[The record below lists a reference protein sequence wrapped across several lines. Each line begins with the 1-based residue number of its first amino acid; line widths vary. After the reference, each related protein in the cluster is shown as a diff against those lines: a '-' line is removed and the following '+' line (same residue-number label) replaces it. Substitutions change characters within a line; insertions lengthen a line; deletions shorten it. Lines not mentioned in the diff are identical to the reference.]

1 MSGPREAM
9 TKARWVV
16 LGALALACG
25 GGGTPAGG
33 TGGTPASPGPCAL
46 GADPCAFLA
55 AHDAVRAAATP
66 APSPPLPG
74 MDWSSAAS
82 AAANDWAR
90 QCAWRHDPALGA
102 LGLGQNLYASTG
114 AATPAAA
121 VASWASEAG
130 DYDLASNTCR
140 AGQVCGHYTQL
151 VWRNSVALGC
161 AIERCT
167 TGSPFAGA
175 DATWWNVVCDYAP
188 PGNFVG
194 QRPY

>member
-1 MSGPREAM
+1 M

-16 LGALALACG
+16 LGVIALACG

-33 TGGTPASPGPCAL
+33 ANEPPAGSAPCAL

-55 AHDAVRAAATP
+55 AHDAVRAAAIPTPTP
-66 APSPPLPG
+66 ALPG
-74 MDWSSAAS
+74 MSWSLDAAS
-82 AAANDWAR
+82 AAGAWAR
-90 QCAWRHDPALGA
+90 QCTWQHDPALGA

-114 AATPAAA
+114 AATPTAA
-121 VASWASEAG
+121 VASWASEAA
-130 DYDLASNTCR
+130 DYDLASNTCG

-151 VWRNSVALGC
+151 VWRSSVGLGC

-167 TGSPFAGA
+167 TGSPFAGT

>member
-1 MSGPREAM
+1 M
-9 TKARWVV
+9 V
-16 LGALALACG
+16 LAAGVLTCG
-25 GGGTPAGG
+25 GGGTPAGP
-33 TGGTPASPGPCAL
+33 PASSAPCAL

-55 AHDAVRAAATP
+55 AHDAVRAAAIP
-66 APSPPLPG
+66 APAPALPG
-74 MDWSSAAS
+74 MSWSLDAAS
-82 AAANDWAR
+82 AAGAWAR
-90 QCAWRHDPALGA
+90 QCIWQHDPSLGA

-114 AATPAAA
+114 AATPTAA
-121 VASWASEAG
+121 VASWASEAA
-130 DYDLASNTCR
+130 DYDLTSNTCR

-151 VWRNSVALGC
+151 VWRSSVGLGC

-175 DATWWNVVCDYAP
+175 GATWWNVVCDYAP

>member
-1 MSGPREAM
+1 MSASGGATRKVCWA
-9 TKARWVV
+9 A
-16 LGALALACG
+16 LGAAALACG
-25 GGGTPAGG
+25 GSGTPAGG
-33 TGGTPASPGPCAL
+33 ANGAPGGSAPCAL
-46 GADPCAFLA
+46 GSDPCAFLA

-82 AAANDWAR
+82 AAANAWAR
-90 QCAWRHDPALGA
+90 QCTWSHDPALRT
-102 LGLGQNLYASTG
+102 LGMGQNLYASTG

-121 VASWASEAG
+121 VASWASEAA

-140 AGQVCGHYTQL
+140 ASQVCGHYTQL
-151 VWRNSVALGC
+151 VWRSSVGLGC

-175 DATWWNVVCDYAP
+175 GAAWWNVVCDYAP

-194 QRPY
+194 ERPY